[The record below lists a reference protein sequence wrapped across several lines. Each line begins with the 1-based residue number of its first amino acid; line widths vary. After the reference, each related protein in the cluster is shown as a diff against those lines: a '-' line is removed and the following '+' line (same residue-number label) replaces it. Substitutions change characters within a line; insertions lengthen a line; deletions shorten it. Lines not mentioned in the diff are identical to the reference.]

1 MILTEKMLIINELHE
16 DSVVKLHKTEDFWVH
31 KLHKMEVFLKKVN
44 VTLYH
49 TQKVDKKTF

>member
-1 MILTEKMLIINELHE
+1 MLIINELHE

-44 VTLYH
+44 VTLYQ
-49 TQKVDKKTF
+49 TQKVDTKIFIS